1 MDNVISLDA
10 YRARRF
16 PKGDE
21 IVSEMEHIIKTVE
34 SEMERDIMTALLSAF
49 ETGDIV
55 VTRSKD
61 GDLQYALPDCEV

>member
-34 SEMERDIMTALLSAF
+34 SEMERDIMMALLIAYKDG
-49 ETGDIV
+49 EIE
-55 VTRSKD
+55 VTRDKD
-61 GDLQYALPDCEV
+61 GDLQYSLVGEI

>member
-1 MDNVISLDA
+1 MNNVISLDA

-21 IVSEMEHIIKTVE
+21 IVTEMEHIIKTVE
-34 SEMERDIMTALLSAF
+34 SEMERDIMMALLIAYKDG
-49 ETGDIV
+49 EIE

-61 GDLQYALPDCEV
+61 GDLQYSLVGEA